1 MENVKTLLPM
11 VERDEW
17 LHPVADKVADR
28 HNRYMRRMEA
38 IEQQAGSIVDYANGY
53 RYYGWQWD
61 DTLDGWWFREWL
73 PEAYDVFIS
82 MGVCRSLASL

>member
-38 IEQQAGSIVDYANGY
+38 IEQQAG
-53 RYYGWQWD
+53 
-61 DTLDGWWFREWL
+61 
-73 PEAYDVFIS
+73 
-82 MGVCRSLASL
+82 

>member
-1 MENVKTLLPM
+1 MGKYTEKFYYICISINQIIAMENVKTLLPM

-38 IEQQAGSIVDYANGY
+38 IEHQAGSIVAYANGY
-53 RYYGWQWD
+53 RYYGW
-61 DTLDGWWFREWL
+61 
-73 PEAYDVFIS
+73 
-82 MGVCRSLASL
+82 